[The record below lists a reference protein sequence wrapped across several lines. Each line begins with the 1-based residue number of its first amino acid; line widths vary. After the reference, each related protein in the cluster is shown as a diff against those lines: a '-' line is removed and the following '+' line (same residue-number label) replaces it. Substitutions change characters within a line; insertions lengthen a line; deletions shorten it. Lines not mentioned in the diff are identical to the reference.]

1 MGYITPCDASI
12 TDTWQGHKNRNPPS
26 QEPGTDY
33 GAARGTPVR
42 CAEAGTVVDLQSSPS
57 GATGRYVTVNLDDGR
72 RVRYLH
78 LSQVTVGVGARVSRG
93 QTIALSGASGFGSET
108 GYGAHVHVSLW
119 SSPGQSISNTI
130 DFQLYVGNATT
141 PPQEEDDMFNEDDRN
156 LLRNASNA
164 RKPFV
169 RIQSTNRGIALI
181 GPNYFRG
188 LAPSELTASAS
199 LISEHFSLSDAD
211 WDIFK
216 AIAIGGETADL
227 GPIRT
232 EARPLKLYRY
242 KGNLIVIG
250 PGGKQWNVPSDAYRV
265 LLQAVGL
272 VGDVTRDLGSGDNE
286 LNFIKQVLESVS
298 PDPATSAQTAR
309 VMSIKQSD
317 AEKLAATIEGDRA

>member
-1 MGYITPCDASI
+1 MGYITPCDASV
-12 TDTWQGHKNRNPPS
+12 TDSWQGHKNRNPPS
-26 QEPGTDY
+26 LEPGTDY
-33 GAARGTPVR
+33 GCAYGTAIRAAESG
-42 CAEAGTVVDLQSSPS
+42 VVDLVNSGPS
-57 GATGRYVTVNLDDGR
+57 TPMGRHVGIKLDDGR
-72 RVRYLH
+72 YVRYLH
-78 LSQVTVGVGARVSRG
+78 LSETLVSVGQRVGRG
-93 QTIALSGASGFGSET
+93 QTIGRSGASANGSN
-108 GYGAHVHVSLW
+108 YGSGVHVHVSLW
-119 SSPGQSISNTI
+119 SSPGQSVDNTI
-130 DFQLYVGNATT
+130 DFERYLGDPTT

-199 LISEHFSLSDAD
+199 LISEHFSLSDVD

-232 EARPLKLYRY
+232 EARPLKLYRH
-242 KGNLIVIG
+242 KGNLIVVG

-298 PDPATSAQTAR
+298 PDPSTSAQTAR

>member
-1 MGYITPCDASI
+1 MGYITPCDAAI

-42 CAEAGTVVDLQSSPS
+42 CAEAGTVVALQSSPS

-141 PPQEEDDMFNEDDRN
+141 PPQEEDDMFNDNDRAI
-156 LLRNASNA
+156 LETLRNQLVFAGDSKGPQSRDLYKIVHA
-164 RKPFV
+164 ADGGGIWIVGISGKRV
-169 RIQSTNRGIALI
+169 QIQQ
-181 GPNYFRG
+181 PYHV
-188 LAPSELTASAS
+188 E
-199 LISEHFSLSDAD
+199 
-211 WDIFK
+211 
-216 AIAIGGETADL
+216 
-227 GPIRT
+227 
-232 EARPLKLYRY
+232 
-242 KGNLIVIG
+242 
-250 PGGKQWNVPSDAYRV
+250 
-265 LLQAVGL
+265 LLQRLRNDDKLLLAEI
-272 VGDVTRDLGSGDNE
+272 DICRSYMS
-286 LNFIKQVLESVS
+286 QVF
-298 PDPATSAQTAR
+298 A
-309 VMSIKQSD
+309 
-317 AEKLAATIEGDRA
+317 